1 MMMNDFHFMNIKC
14 KNLSR
19 YINNFIMKGHIASL
33 KEAEGHQLFAGAL
46 FIQCASCKTRAKG
59 VKGVLLS
66 EAQKRPKAINGAR
79 RSRVEF
85 LERWQL

>member
-1 MMMNDFHFMNIKC
+1 MFVYGVCCLIQNKMMMNDFHFMNIKC

-33 KEAEGHQLFAGAL
+33 KEAEGHKLFAGAL

-59 VKGVLLS
+59 VKGVLPS
-66 EAQKRPKAINGAR
+66 EAQKDRKR
-79 RSRVEF
+79 
-85 LERWQL
+85 